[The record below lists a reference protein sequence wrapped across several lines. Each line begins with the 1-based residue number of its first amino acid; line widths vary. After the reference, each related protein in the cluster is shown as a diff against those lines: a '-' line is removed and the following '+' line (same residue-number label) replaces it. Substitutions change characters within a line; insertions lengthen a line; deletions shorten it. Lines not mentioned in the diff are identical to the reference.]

1 MYGPASIQ
9 GQIEKIA
16 WELPMDVQVRG
27 VMLCFG
33 TEAVGDAVSEQAREG
48 IEELFSLNQL
58 HSPQACVFST
68 VDVTAVLRPYRSL
81 YLRTSKA
88 SGDLSDGIQLAANLS
103 T

>member
-48 IEELFSLNQL
+48 IEELFSLKPGAQNRCECL
-58 HSPQACVFST
+58 NRGLFNSTAHKPVFFQTLMSRQSCDPT
-68 VDVTAVLRPYRSL
+68 GVF
-81 YLRTSKA
+81 
-88 SGDLSDGIQLAANLS
+88 I
-103 T
+103 